1 MQALALT
8 LEGNDNRN
16 CENIESEGLGYEG
29 EENPEW
35 LFGFCIMLVVL
46 SETGSLKK
54 KSTFRGSNEDF
65 EFHFETLFHR
75 LG

>member
-1 MQALALT
+1 
-8 LEGNDNRN
+8 
-16 CENIESEGLGYEG
+16 
-29 EENPEW
+29 
-35 LFGFCIMLVVL
+35 MLVVL